1 MFLNETDSIALV
13 SKQLS
18 DFLFEVY
25 KQLLYYWYM
34 LTLQNMPLGRFKKIW
49 KDWK

>member
-13 SKQLS
+13 GKHLS

-25 KQLLYYWYM
+25 KQLLYYW
-34 LTLQNMPLGRFKKIW
+34 
-49 KDWK
+49 